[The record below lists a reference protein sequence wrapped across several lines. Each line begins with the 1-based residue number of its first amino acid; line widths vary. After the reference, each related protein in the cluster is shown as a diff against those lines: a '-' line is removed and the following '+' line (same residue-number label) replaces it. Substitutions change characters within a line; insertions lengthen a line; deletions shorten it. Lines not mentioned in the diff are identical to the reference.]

1 MLADVRWQIWCWVDR
16 EWDDIRIYT
25 YYMLIWVCI
34 VGSIILYF
42 MVGYRV
48 FRNRD
53 RLRSFPTTTKSRE
66 AAPADDDV
74 RHSSRR
80 LWVYALFS

>member
-1 MLADVRWQIWCWVDR
+1 
-16 EWDDIRIYT
+16 
-25 YYMLIWVCI
+25 MLIWVCI

-66 AAPADDDV
+66 AVLADDDV
-74 RHSSRR
+74 RHSFSH
-80 LWVYALFS
+80 LCVYALFN